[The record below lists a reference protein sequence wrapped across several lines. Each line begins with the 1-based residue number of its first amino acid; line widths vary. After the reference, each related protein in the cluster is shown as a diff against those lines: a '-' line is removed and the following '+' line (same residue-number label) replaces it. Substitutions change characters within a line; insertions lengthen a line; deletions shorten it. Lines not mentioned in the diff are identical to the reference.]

1 MMGWEERGGLT
12 FLIVSNWKKLPP
24 PVSTGSSLNLDTF
37 LSIWQQERSV
47 PLLAFCFFF
56 QVNKLRGFLMDSS
69 DFSLCVLQL

>member
-12 FLIVSNWKKLPP
+12 FLIVSNWKELPP
-24 PVSTGSSLNLDTF
+24 SMSTGSSLNLDII

-47 PLLAFCFFF
+47 PLLTVFFF

-69 DFSLCVLQL
+69 DFSLFVLQI